1 MLSDREKMVLHFCC
15 TITIAKMTG
24 IPHRDAIVEKM
35 IEDVRTNR
43 CRSMSTE
50 EVTNLLEEIN
60 QEMMG
65 GRNMFNYLLDNTLQ
79 RNPYSNDDR
88 NDLR

>member
-1 MLSDREKMVLHFCC
+1 
-15 TITIAKMTG
+15 MTG

-65 GRNMFNYLLDNTLQ
+65 GRNMFNYLIDETVDRKDPQ
-79 RNPYSNDDR
+79 RQGDEDWR
-88 NDLR
+88 